1 MLPAPVSKRLPPLFD
16 IAIDDVRGTEGESVA
31 TPTGLTGFCGAEP
44 ALAAAPMGAGEMR
57 RWRVRGGAAAGRGR
71 PKASCSQARR
81 GVVRAQVYGAEASTA
96 RNSRVL
102 TAERYAEWGF
112 RMGSEAKFVEGFFDH
127 ILHVLEHLTRRDL
140 RTRGST

>member
-57 RWRVRGGAAAGRGR
+57 RWRVRGGVRQPGEEDRRLAAHRHGEGW
-71 PKASCSQARR
+71 CARR
-81 GVVRAQVYGAEASTA
+81 
-96 RNSRVL
+96 
-102 TAERYAEWGF
+102 
-112 RMGSEAKFVEGFFDH
+112 
-127 ILHVLEHLTRRDL
+127 
-140 RTRGST
+140 